1 MKRRVALLIVL
12 TAAVT
17 LAPGLSAYLRFGVQ
31 VGNQVILLKWRQ
43 LPVRY
48 FITNRD
54 VPGVTAPQL
63 QTAVANGFTAWS
75 NVPTAQLS
83 AQFGGFVSADPVNND
98 GVTVIGFQA
107 QPDLDRV
114 LGATTHNVDNVT
126 GAIIESDIFL
136 NTMRDATTPLNWSVA
151 ANGEAGRFDVQSIS
165 THEIGH
171 LLGLGHSA
179 LGETELIPN
188 TDGGRRVLGKNA
200 VMFPIA
206 FPAGNI
212 ADRVLKPDDVA
223 GMTGIYPTAA
233 SLGSL
238 GSISGRV
245 TLNNTGVFGAHV
257 TAFNPSTGALVG
269 AFSLDRQGTFTIDG
283 LPPGVYVVRVEPL
296 DDGALESFFDEDAP
310 VNINF
315 KAMYFSKLVAVPA
328 GGAGPAIEIRVQPK

>member
-12 TAAVT
+12 TAAVA

-31 VGNQVILLKWRQ
+31 VGNQVILLKWAQ

-63 QTAVANGFTAWS
+63 QTAVASAFATWS

-83 AQFGGFVSADPVNND
+83 AQFAGIVNADPVNRD
-98 GVTVIGFQA
+98 GVTVIGFQFHSE
-107 QPDLDRV
+107 LDRV
-114 LGATTHNVDNVT
+114 LGATTHNVDNIT

-136 NTMRDATTPLNWSVA
+136 NSNFAWSVA
-151 ANGEAGRFDVQSIS
+151 PAGEAQRFDVQSIS

-179 LGETELIPN
+179 LGETELRP
-188 TDGGRRVLGKNA
+188 DGGRRVLGKNA
-200 VMFPIA
+200 VIFPIA
-206 FPAGNI
+206 FPAGNV

-223 GMTGIYPTAA
+223 GISGTYPTSAFV
-233 SLGSL
+233 SSL

-245 TLNNTGVFGAHV
+245 TLNNTGLFGAHV

-269 AFSLDRQGTFTIDG
+269 AFALDQQGTFSIDG

-296 DDGALESFFDEDAP
+296 DDGDLDSFFDPDSH

-315 KAMYFSKLVAVPA
+315 KATYYSKLVAVPA
-328 GGAGPAIEIRVQPK
+328 GGAGPTIEIRVQPK

>member
-1 MKRRVALLIVL
+1 MRRRIALLIVL
-12 TAAVT
+12 TAAVA

-31 VGNQVILLKWRQ
+31 VGNQVVLLKWAQ
-43 LPVRY
+43 LPVHY

-54 VPGVTAPQL
+54 VPGVSAPQL
-63 QTAVANGFTAWS
+63 QTAVASAFAAWS

-83 AQFGGFVSADPVNND
+83 AQFGGIVNADPVNRD
-98 GVTVIGFQA
+98 GATVIGFEF

-114 LGATTHNVDNVT
+114 LGATTHSIDSIT
-126 GAIIESDIFL
+126 GAIVESDIFL
-136 NTMRDATTPLNWSVA
+136 NSNFSWSVA
-151 ANGEAGRFDVQSIS
+151 SGGQAQRFDVQSIA

-179 LGETELIPN
+179 LGETELRP
-188 TDGGRRVLGKNA
+188 DGGRRVLGKNA

-206 FPAGNI
+206 FPAGNV

-223 GMTGIYPTAA
+223 GISGTYPTSAFV
-233 SLGSL
+233 SSL

-245 TLNNTGVFGAHV
+245 TLNNTGLFGAHV

-269 AFSLDRQGTFTIDG
+269 AFALDQQGTFSIDG

-296 DDGALESFFDEDAP
+296 DDGDLDSFFDPDSH
-310 VNINF
+310 VTINF
-315 KAMYFSKLVAVPA
+315 KATYYSKLVAVPA
-328 GGAGPAIEIRVQPK
+328 GGAGPTIEIRVQPK

>member
-12 TAAVT
+12 TAAVA

-31 VGNQVILLKWRQ
+31 VGNQVILLKWAQ

-63 QTAVANGFTAWS
+63 QTAVASAFATWS

-83 AQFGGFVSADPVNND
+83 AQFAGIVNADPVNRD
-98 GVTVIGFQA
+98 GVTVIGFQFHSE
-107 QPDLDRV
+107 LDRV
-114 LGATTHNVDNVT
+114 LGATTHNVDNIT

-136 NTMRDATTPLNWSVA
+136 NSNFAWSVA
-151 ANGEAGRFDVQSIS
+151 PAGEAQRFDVQSIS

-179 LGETELIPN
+179 LGETELRP
-188 TDGGRRVLGKNA
+188 DGGRRVLGKNA

-206 FPAGNI
+206 FPAGNV

-223 GMTGIYPTAA
+223 GISGTYPTSAFV
-233 SLGSL
+233 SSL

-245 TLNNTGVFGAHV
+245 TLNNTGLFGAHV

-269 AFSLDRQGTFTIDG
+269 AFALDQQGTFSIDG

-296 DDGALESFFDEDAP
+296 DDGDLDSFFDPDSH

-315 KAMYFSKLVAVPA
+315 KATYYSKLVAVPA
-328 GGAGPAIEIRVQPK
+328 GGAGPTIEIRVQPK

>member
-1 MKRRVALLIVL
+1 MKRASALLIVL
-12 TAAVT
+12 LAAVA
-17 LAPGLSAYLRFGVQ
+17 LGPRLSAYLRFGVPI
-31 VGNQVILLKWRQ
+31 GNRIVLLKWNN
-43 LPVRY
+43 LPVQY

-63 QTAVANGFTAWS
+63 ATAVASAFGTWS
-75 NVPTAQLS
+75 GVPTVKLS
-83 AQFGGFVSADPVNND
+83 SHFVGFVGSDPVNND
-98 GVTVIGFQA
+98 GITVIGFLN

-114 LGATTHNVDNVT
+114 LGATTHTVDGLT

-136 NTMRDATTPLNWSVA
+136 NSAFPWSVA
-151 ANGEAGRFDVQSIS
+151 PAGEPKRFDVQSIA

-179 LGETELIPN
+179 LGETELQP
-188 TDGGRRVLGKNA
+188 DGGRRVLGKSA

-212 ADRVLKPDDVA
+212 ADRVLKPDDIA
-223 GMTGIYPTAA
+223 GMSGTYPTAEF
-233 SLGSL
+233 STQL

-245 TLNNTGVFGAHV
+245 TLNNSGLFGAHV
-257 TAFNPSTGALVG
+257 TAFNPSTGALV
-269 AFSLDRQGTFTIDG
+269 ASFALDQQGTFVIDG
-283 LPPGVYVVRVEPL
+283 LAPGLYVVRAEPL
-296 DDGALESFFDEDAP
+296 DDGDIDSFFEEGTQ

-315 KAMYFSKLVAVPA
+315 KVTFYNKLVAVPA

>member
-12 TAAVT
+12 TAAVA

-31 VGNQVILLKWRQ
+31 IGNQVILLKWAQ

-63 QTAVANGFTAWS
+63 QTAVASAFATWS

-83 AQFGGFVSADPVNND
+83 AQFAGIVNADPVNKD
-98 GVTVIGFQA
+98 GVTVIGFQFHSE
-107 QPDLDRV
+107 LDRV
-114 LGATTHNVDNVT
+114 LGATTHNIDNIT

-136 NTMRDATTPLNWSVA
+136 NSNFAWSVA
-151 ANGEAGRFDVQSIS
+151 PAGEALRFDVQSIS

-179 LGETELIPN
+179 LGEAELRP
-188 TDGGRRVLGKNA
+188 DGGRRVLGKSA

-206 FPAGNI
+206 FPAGNV

-223 GMTGIYPTAA
+223 GISGTYPTSAFV
-233 SLGSL
+233 GSL

-245 TLNNTGVFGAHV
+245 TLNNTGLFGAHV

-269 AFSLDRQGTFTIDG
+269 AFALDQQGTFSIDG

-296 DDGALESFFDEDAP
+296 DDGDLDSFFDESSH

-315 KAMYFSKLVAVPA
+315 KATYFSKLVAVPA
-328 GGAGPAIEIRVQPK
+328 GGAGPTIEIRVQPK

>member
-1 MKRRVALLIVL
+1 MKRRIALLVVL
-12 TAAVT
+12 TAAVA
-17 LAPGLSAYLRFGVQ
+17 LAPGLSAFLRFGVQ
-31 VGNQVILLKWRQ
+31 VGNRVILLKWAQ

-63 QTAVANGFTAWS
+63 QTAVASAFAAWS
-75 NVPTAQLS
+75 NVPMAQLS
-83 AQFGGFVSADPVNND
+83 AQFGGFVGAEPVNRD

-107 QPDLDRV
+107 RPDLDRV
-114 LGATTHNVDNVT
+114 LGATTHNIDNVT

-136 NTMRDATTPLNWSVA
+136 NTMRDPTTPLDWSVA
-151 ANGEAGRFDVQSIS
+151 ANGETGRFDVQSIS

-171 LLGLGHSA
+171 LFGLGHSA
-179 LGETELIPN
+179 LGETELRS
-188 TDGGRRVLGKNA
+188 DGGRRVLGKNA

-212 ADRVLKPDDVA
+212 ADRVLKPDDIA
-223 GMTGIYPTAA
+223 GISGIYPTSAF
-233 SLGSL
+233 LNSL

-245 TLNNTGVFGAHV
+245 TLNNAGVFGAHV

-269 AFSLDRQGTFTIDG
+269 AFTLDLQGTFTIDG
-283 LPPGVYVVRVEPL
+283 LPPGVYAVRVEPL
-296 DDGALESFFDEDAP
+296 DDGDIESFFDEDSP

-315 KAMYFSKLVAVPA
+315 KPTYYAKLVAVPA

>member
-12 TAAVT
+12 TAAVA

-31 VGNQVILLKWRQ
+31 VGSHVILLKWAQ

-63 QTAVANGFTAWS
+63 QTAVASAFATWS
-75 NVPTAQLS
+75 HVPTAQLS
-83 AQFGGFVSADPVNND
+83 AQFAGFVDADPVNED
-98 GVTVIGFQA
+98 GVTAIGFEFV
-107 QPDLDRV
+107 PDLDRV
-114 LGATTHNVDNVT
+114 LGATTHNIDNVT
-126 GAIIESDIFL
+126 GAIVESDIFL
-136 NTMRDATTPLNWSVA
+136 NSAFAWSVA
-151 ANGEAGRFDVQSIS
+151 GAGQTERFDVQSIS

-179 LGETELIPN
+179 VGETELRP
-188 TDGGRRVLGKNA
+188 DGGRRVLGKSA

-223 GMTGIYPTAA
+223 GISGTYPTSAF
-233 SLGSL
+233 LGL

-245 TLNNTGVFGAHV
+245 TLNNAGLFGAHV

-269 AFSLDRQGTFTIDG
+269 AFTLDQQGTFTIDG

-296 DDGALESFFDEDAP
+296 DDGDLDSFFDEDSH

-315 KAMYFSKLVAVPA
+315 KAMYFSKLVAAPA

>member
-12 TAAVT
+12 TAAVA
-17 LAPGLSAYLRFGVQ
+17 LAPGLSAYSRFGVQ
-31 VGNQVILLKWRQ
+31 VGNQVILLKWAQ

-63 QTAVANGFTAWS
+63 QTAVASAFATWS

-83 AQFGGFVSADPVNND
+83 AQFAGIVNADPVNRD
-98 GVTVIGFQA
+98 GVTVIGFQFHSE
-107 QPDLDRV
+107 LDRV
-114 LGATTHNVDNVT
+114 LGATTHNVDNIT

-136 NTMRDATTPLNWSVA
+136 NSNFAWSVA
-151 ANGEAGRFDVQSIS
+151 PAGEAQRFDVQSIS

-179 LGETELIPN
+179 LGETELRP
-188 TDGGRRVLGKNA
+188 DGGRRVLGKNA

-206 FPAGNI
+206 FPAGNV

-223 GMTGIYPTAA
+223 GISGTYPTSAFV
-233 SLGSL
+233 SSL

-245 TLNNTGVFGAHV
+245 TLNNTGLFGAHV

-269 AFSLDRQGTFTIDG
+269 AFALDQQGTFSIDG

-296 DDGALESFFDEDAP
+296 DDGDLDSFFDPDAH

-315 KAMYFSKLVAVPA
+315 KATYYSKLVAVPA
-328 GGAGPAIEIRVQPK
+328 GGAGPTIEIRVQPK

>member
-1 MKRRVALLIVL
+1 MKRAVAFLIVL
-12 TAAVT
+12 TAAVA
-17 LAPGLSAYLRFGVQ
+17 LGPSLSAYLRFGVQ
-31 VGNQVILLKWRQ
+31 IGNRIVLLKWAQ

-63 QTAVANGFTAWS
+63 ATAVGSAFATWTS
-75 NVPTAQLS
+75 VPTVQLS
-83 AQFGGFVSADPVNND
+83 AQFGGLVGSDPMNND
-98 GVTVIGFQA
+98 GVNVIGFQF
-107 QPDLDRV
+107 QPDLERV
-114 LGATTHNVDNVT
+114 LGATTHNVDAVT

-136 NTMRDATTPLNWSVA
+136 NSSFAWSVA
-151 ANGEAGRFDVQSIS
+151 PGGQADRYDVQSIA

-179 LGETELIPN
+179 LGETELRP
-188 TDGGRRVLGKNA
+188 DGGRRVLGKSA

-212 ADRVLKPDDVA
+212 ADRVLKPDDIA
-223 GMTGIYPTAA
+223 GISGTYPASAA
-233 SLGSL
+233 TSQT

-245 TLNNTGVFGAHV
+245 TLNNSGLFGAHV
-257 TAFNPSTGALVG
+257 TAFNPSTGTIVG
-269 AFSLDRQGTFTIDG
+269 AFALDQQGTFVIDG
-283 LPPGVYVVRVEPL
+283 LAPGVYVVRVEPL
-296 DDGALESFFDEDAP
+296 DDGDIDSYFDEDAN

-315 KAMYFSKLVAVPA
+315 KATFYSKLVAVPA

>member
-1 MKRRVALLIVL
+1 
-12 TAAVT
+12 
-17 LAPGLSAYLRFGVQ
+17 
-31 VGNQVILLKWRQ
+31 
-43 LPVRY
+43 VRY

-63 QTAVANGFTAWS
+63 QTAVASAFATWS

-83 AQFGGFVSADPVNND
+83 AQFAGIVNADPVNRD
-98 GVTVIGFQA
+98 GVTVIGFQFHSE
-107 QPDLDRV
+107 LDRV
-114 LGATTHNVDNVT
+114 LGATTHNVDNIT

-136 NTMRDATTPLNWSVA
+136 NSNFAWSVA
-151 ANGEAGRFDVQSIS
+151 PAGEAQRFDVQSIS

-179 LGETELIPN
+179 LGETELRP
-188 TDGGRRVLGKNA
+188 DGGRRVLGKNA

-206 FPAGNI
+206 FPAGNV

-223 GMTGIYPTAA
+223 GISGTYPTSAFV
-233 SLGSL
+233 SSL

-245 TLNNTGVFGAHV
+245 TLNNTGLFGAHV

-269 AFSLDRQGTFTIDG
+269 AFALDQQGTFSIDG

-296 DDGALESFFDEDAP
+296 DDGDLDSFFDPDSH

-315 KAMYFSKLVAVPA
+315 KATYYSKLVAVPA
-328 GGAGPAIEIRVQPK
+328 GGAGPTIEIRVQPK